1 MFLRQPDRVRP
12 RLRPAF
18 TLIEL
23 MIVMIVI
30 GIAFGLALPMM
41 GDTQELRLRQA
52 ARMLAADIE
61 FAQNESIAHPDD
73 RRIVKFDTVD
83 HGYRIT
89 SVNASPADTPIDDP
103 VSHQP
108 FLVTYGT
115 GRAETLTDVTI
126 QAFSLGGDDSVQFN
140 AYGVPDQA
148 TDATIT
154 LACGP
159 STLTVYIAAG
169 TGEVTVP

>member
-1 MFLRQPDRVRP
+1 
-12 RLRPAF
+12 
-18 TLIEL
+18 
-23 MIVMIVI
+23 MIVMVVI

-73 RRIVKFDTVD
+73 PRIIKFDTVD

-103 VSHQP
+103 VSHTP
-108 FLVTYGT
+108 FLVTYGS
-115 GRAETLTDVTI
+115 GRAEMLSDVTV
-126 QAFSLGGDDSVQFN
+126 QAFSLGGDDSVQFS

-159 STLTVYIAAG
+159 STVTVQVAAG